1 MTSLERMGLVL
12 VILALV
18 ALVAYGLVGNNRWGG
33 TPPRGGRALNETSE
47 YARPVQLDA
56 GGQ

>member
-1 MTSLERMGLVL
+1 MTSLELVGLAL

-18 ALVAYGLVGNNRWGG
+18 ALVAYGLVGNRWGG

-47 YARPVQLDA
+47 YARPVQVDA